1 MPRRLHMI
9 EKIIRFT
16 IPQKKV
22 IEQLVGDDEVMI
34 NHIAL
39 GKGETVPI
47 HFSDSNVYLIIV
59 QGTITVRF
67 DEQEPNHH
75 ASGSIVQ
82 VPFHTKMNISNTQ
95 DELGEFFIIKA
106 PHPRR
111 YKESLK

>member
-1 MPRRLHMI
+1 ML
-9 EKIIRFT
+9 EKLYPFT

-39 GKGETVPI
+39 EKGDTVPI

-59 QGTITVRF
+59 GGTITFIF
-67 DEQEPNHH
+67 DDQEANHH
-75 ASGSIVQ
+75 KKGSIVK
-82 VPFHTKMNISNTQ
+82 VPFHTKMNIRNTH

-106 PHPRR
+106 PHPRK
-111 YKESLK
+111 YKESLI

>member
-1 MPRRLHMI
+1 ML
-9 EKIIRFT
+9 EKLYPFT

-39 GKGETVPI
+39 EKGDTVPI

-59 QGTITVRF
+59 GGTITFIF
-67 DEQEPNHH
+67 DDQEANHH
-75 ASGSIVQ
+75 KKGSIVK
-82 VPFHTKMNISNTQ
+82 VPFHTRMNISNTH

-106 PHPRR
+106 PHPRKF
-111 YKESLK
+111 KESLI